1 MQVLCAVNVS
11 VIVLYKRRVGKC
23 LNDNQ
28 LKASFYWK
36 QLKECFLNNSFW
48 MVDGGGVGAGMPKLN
63 YMIFDAFICI
73 CISST
78 SLVAWLEVPQ
88 KEEKKPN
95 ASKHMWGMP
104 N

>member
-1 MQVLCAVNVS
+1 
-11 VIVLYKRRVGKC
+11 
-23 LNDNQ
+23 
-28 LKASFYWK
+28 
-36 QLKECFLNNSFW
+36 

-88 KEEKKPN
+88 KEEKKPS
-95 ASKHMWGMP
+95 ASKHIWGMP
-104 N
+104 D